1 MWRMGNLSQGPDGK
15 NQRDFDDAESETVP
29 SETVS
34 ETNKNISEPGTDSG
48 PSTPKENTPGRT
60 TRIRFLDQ
68 LSPAAQQK
76 YQDEQDRKREEKKS
90 EIEAS
95 ERELQESTKVQP
107 IVEQPPD
114 LIANQTADYTEY
126 NRVRNSEVG
135 RDVADIHDSRNH
147 DSRRRDGSS
156 WQNGENPR
164 RVVDIH
170 ASYREQELIIQSRL
184 YESEVEK
191 EPLQNGYGNQG
202 GYQNPVFDMEYGHD
216 IRENSANSRNR
227 DHRRPRR
234 WSFRRTNS
242 GRFESGSGRVCP
254 ITPTPKNGVT
264 KQYEYLQQHQQT
276 NWRSFTIE
284 QQMRYG
290 IGPTGETLEMA
301 ALRDTENAQITTMQL
316 ESSTVDS
323 IPLQSLQIQ
332 GRVLLLND

>member
-1 MWRMGNLSQGPDGK
+1 MGNLSQGPDGK
-15 NQRDFDDAESETVP
+15 NQRDFDETESETVP

-34 ETNKNISEPGTDSG
+34 EPNKNISDPGTESG

-60 TRIRFLDQ
+60 IRIRFLDQ
-68 LSPAAQQK
+68 LTPEAQQK

-95 ERELQESTKVQP
+95 ESLLQDGTKVAT
-107 IVEQPPD
+107 IVEPSAS

-156 WQNGENPR
+156 WQNGDIPR

-184 YESEVEK
+184 YESESGQETM
-191 EPLQNGYGNQG
+191 QNGYGTKV
-202 GYQNPVFDMEYGHD
+202 GYQNPVFDMEYGHETRRD
-216 IRENSANSRNR
+216 SGNSSGR
-227 DHRRPRR
+227 DRRPRR
-234 WSFRRTNS
+234 WSFRRSNS

-254 ITPTPKNGVT
+254 IIPSSKNGVT
-264 KQYEYLQQHQQT
+264 KQYEYLEQQQT
-276 NWRSFTIE
+276 NWRSFTVE

-290 IGPTGETLEMA
+290 ICPTGETLEMA
-301 ALRDTENAQITTMQL
+301 ALRDAENSDLTTIQL
-316 ESSTVDS
+316 QSSTVDS
-323 IPLQSLQIQ
+323 IPFQNLQLQ
-332 GRVLLLND
+332 GRVLVLID